1 MVDLTEFIASEGVRA
16 RFADRAA
23 ESILAALVVLWVL
36 WVLV

>member
-1 MVDLTEFIASEGVRA
+1 MTDFIASEGARV

-23 ESILAALVVLWVL
+23 ESIFAALVVLWLL